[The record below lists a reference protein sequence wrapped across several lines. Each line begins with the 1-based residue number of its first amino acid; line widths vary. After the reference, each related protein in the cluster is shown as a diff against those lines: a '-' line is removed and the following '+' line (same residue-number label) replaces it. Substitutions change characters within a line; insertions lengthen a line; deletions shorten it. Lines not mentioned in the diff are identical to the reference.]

1 MPLCPLFTVNSGM
14 AENSTGNET
23 LRPWQTRLHEVIYES
38 HSKAGKAFDIVL
50 LAFIITSIVVV
61 MLDSVATLHHLYGRL
76 FFVLEWFFTIAFTIE
91 YLLRL
96 ICIRRPWKYV
106 FSVLGIIDLLAII
119 PSYLS
124 FVYIGSQSLLVLR
137 ALRLLR
143 VFRIFRMVHFLS
155 EMRFLHVAIINS
167 IRKVSI
173 FILFV
178 ISAVVILGSVI
189 YLVEGPENGFTSIP
203 QSVYWAIVTIT
214 TVGYGDIAPATPLG
228 KLIASFIML
237 LGYGII
243 AVPTG
248 IVTTEMAIAAK
259 NQKQENQAC
268 PSCGREGHDHD
279 ARFCKYCGTR
289 L

>member
-1 MPLCPLFTVNSGM
+1 MKQEDE
-14 AENSTGNET
+14 AESSA
-23 LRPWQTRLHEVIYES
+23 LRPWQARLHEVIYES
-38 HSKAGKAFDIVL
+38 HSTAGKAFDIVL
-50 LAFIITSIVVV
+50 LSFIVISIIVV
-61 MLDSVATLHHLYGRL
+61 MLDSVASLHAPYGHI
-76 FFVLEWFFTIAFTIE
+76 FFFLEWFFTISFTLE
-91 YLLRL
+91 YILRL
-96 ICIRRPWKYV
+96 VCIRRPFKYV
-106 FSVLGIIDLLAII
+106 FSVLGLIDLLAII

-124 FVYIGSQSLLVLR
+124 FIYIGSQSLLVLR

-143 VFRIFRMVHFLS
+143 VFRIFRLVHFLS

-167 IRKVSI
+167 VRKISI

-178 ISAVVILGSVI
+178 ISTVVILGSII
-189 YLVEGPENGFTSIP
+189 YLVEGQENGFTSIP

-248 IVTTEMAIAAK
+248 IVTTEMALAAK
-259 NQKQENQAC
+259 SQKQENQAC

-279 ARFCKYCGTR
+279 AKCCKYCGHK

>member
-1 MPLCPLFTVNSGM
+1 MEQLPAATDGPRNWR
-14 AENSTGNET
+14 A
-23 LRPWQTRLHEVIYES
+23 RLHEVIYES
-38 HSKAGKAFDIVL
+38 HSPAGKAFDITL

-61 MLDSVATLHHLYGRL
+61 MLDSVASLHARYGQV
-76 FFVLEWFFTIAFTIE
+76 FFILEWFFTITFTAE
-91 YLLRL
+91 YILRL
-96 ICIRRPWKYV
+96 VCIRRPAKYI
-106 FSVLGIIDLLAII
+106 FSVLGLIDLLAII
-119 PSYLS
+119 PTYLS
-124 FVYIGSQSLLVLR
+124 FIIVGSQSLIVFR

-143 VFRIFRMVHFLS
+143 VFRIFRLVHFLS

-178 ISAVVILGSVI
+178 LSTVVILGSII

-214 TVGYGDIAPATPLG
+214 TVGYGDIAPGTPLG

-248 IVTTEMAIAAK
+248 IVTTEMALAAK
-259 NQKQENQAC
+259 DQHQNHQAC
-268 PSCGREGHDHD
+268 PNCGREGHDLN
-279 ARFCKYCGTR
+279 AKFCKHCGAK

>member
-1 MPLCPLFTVNSGM
+1 MNQRSPDSK
-14 AENSTGNET
+14 E
-23 LRPWQTRLHEVIYES
+23 LRPWQARLHEVIYES
-38 HSKAGKAFDIVL
+38 HSAAGKVFDVTL
-50 LAFIITSIVVV
+50 LAFIIISIVVV
-61 MLDSVATLHHLYGRL
+61 MLDSVADLHARYGRIFL
-76 FFVLEWFFTIAFTIE
+76 ILEWFFTISFTLE
-91 YLLRL
+91 YILRL
-96 ICIRRPWKYV
+96 ICIRRPWKYM

-143 VFRIFRMVHFLS
+143 VFRIFRLVHFLS
-155 EMRFLHVAIINS
+155 EMRFLYVAIINS
-167 IRKVSI
+167 VRKISI

-248 IVTTEMAIAAK
+248 IVTTEMAIAARE
-259 NQKQENQAC
+259 QRHSNQAC
-268 PSCGREGHDHD
+268 PACGREGHDHD
-279 ARFCKYCGTR
+279 ARFCKYCGSK